1 MKKRTIKGTN
11 LVKVIL
17 YTVFLLAVS
26 VIMGMKG
33 LEVYG
38 QTLDL
43 LEQTGTVFSS
53 LHLKMYLYDAL
64 SIGAVIIFA
73 VWVNYVY
80 KWVHRGEKDLLDL
93 IVEKMH

>member
-1 MKKRTIKGTN
+1 MKKRVLKGKN
-11 LVKVIL
+11 LAKVIA
-17 YTVFLLAVS
+17 YAVFLLAVS
-26 VIMGMKG
+26 VVTGMLG
-33 LEVYG
+33 LETYG

-53 LHLKMYLYDAL
+53 LHLKMYFYDAL
-64 SIGAVIIFA
+64 SIGAVIILA
-73 VWVNYVY
+73 VWANYVY